1 MKSISRFRKHLI
13 GIIIFLVVIIITV
26 IFMFNYLT
34 TKSFYKDEGE
44 IKVKGINNPVK
55 IYMDLYGV
63 PFIEANNEDDMYFSL
78 GYMHAQD
85 RLWQMDI
92 FRRIGEGRLA
102 EIFGAEAVEY
112 DKIFK
117 TLALNELADNL
128 WNNLSDR
135 SKKILLHYCDGV
147 NYFITQHKSSLP
159 FEFDV
164 LNYKP
169 ELWKPQHSLLV
180 IRLMGWE
187 LNLSWYTD
195 YTFGQIVKKF
205 GFDKALDFF
214 PYYPEDAPFI
224 IHTET
229 KSSKTSSYQNTTNY
243 YSKLA
248 ELGDTYF
255 RSIIKFRTYAGI
267 EGTHIGSNCWVVNG
281 NKTETKKPLLA
292 NDPHLALT
300 VPTKWYEVT
309 LSNTQS
315 DYLVSGFSIP
325 GSPGIAIGMNKYI
338 AWGITN
344 LMNDDAD
351 FYLLKYDSLS
361 KDFIFGGKH
370 YKVDTVTSPI
380 KIKNQKDEIYYTSY
394 KTVLGPVVSNL
405 EKTGFTNHQS
415 FKTPPAEL
423 LVMKWT
429 GYQMSDEIKCF
440 YELSKAKNW
449 KEFRQALQDFNLPA
463 SNFCYADVEGNI
475 GYQVAGKI
483 PIRKGLSNENMY
495 MIPVE
500 DAIEWVGFVPFEEL
514 PSEYNPKN
522 NFIVTA
528 NNKPLYNYKYY
539 ISNLYEPP
547 YRAQRLEE
555 ILAARD
561 NFTAQ
566 EFQLVQNDLM
576 GIQAKEFLSYLFTA
590 CEGYS
595 RLNGKEIEC
604 LNLLKNWDYEFKTY
618 SVQATIFAE
627 FETHLY
633 KNLFESKL
641 GSELYKDY
649 IFLKNIPVRT
659 TEKLLRENKSWLLE
673 LPLNLPKTEGRSEIL
688 RKSFSDAV
696 LSLTNLLGED
706 VSRWQWGELHK
717 IVMKHPLGNVS
728 SLSRMLNIGPF
739 DIGGSGTTVNNVEY
753 PLLPLSEKPLFESNL
768 GASMRFVV
776 DLSSMDEYY
785 SVLST
790 GQSGQPQHKN
800 YKDQA
805 KLWLNG
811 EYKKV
816 NREKN
821 KLNNAKLLVLSP
833 L

>member
-224 IHTET
+224 IRTET

-255 RSIIKFRTYAGI
+255 RSIIKFRTYVGI

-370 YKVDTVTSPI
+370 YKVDTVISPI

-394 KTVLGPVVSNL
+394 KTVLGPVISNL

-415 FKTPPAEL
+415 FKMPPAEL

-463 SNFCYADVEGNI
+463 SNFCYADVDGNI

-495 MIPVE
+495 MIPIE

-528 NNKPLYNYKYY
+528 NNKPLSNYKYY

-627 FETHLY
+627 FETQLY
-633 KNLFESKL
+633 KNLFENKL

-659 TEKLLRENKSWLLE
+659 TEKLLKENKSWLLE
-673 LPLNLPKTEGRSEIL
+673 LPLNSSKTEGRTEIL

-706 VSRWQWGELHK
+706 VSKWQWGEIHK
-717 IVMKHPLGNVS
+717 IVMKHPLGDVS

-753 PLLPLSEKPLFESNL
+753 ILLPLSEKPLFESNL
-768 GASMRFVV
+768 GASMRFVA
-776 DLSSMDEYY
+776 DLSNMDEYY

-821 KLNNAKLLVLSP
+821 KFNNAKLLVLSP